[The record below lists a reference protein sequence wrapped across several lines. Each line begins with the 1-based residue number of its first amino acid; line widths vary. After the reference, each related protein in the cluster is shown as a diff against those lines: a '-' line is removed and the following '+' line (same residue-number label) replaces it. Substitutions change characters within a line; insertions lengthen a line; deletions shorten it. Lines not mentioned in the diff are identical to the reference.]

1 MSMMDD
7 SRPQGGGGIGGSIS
21 LSTMET
27 QQRLMVQ
34 AINGLQQ
41 TLKIGFANTL
51 PVSAPLA
58 INNLGTSSIQVI
70 GADSTRS
77 ALLFHN
83 PNGSASVIVCP
94 ALNSNGTA
102 LAASFSLRGGGFLI
116 QPKESLAFSGNCQTA
131 WNAVA
136 DTGSSNG
143 LTISSV

>member
-7 SRPQGGGGIGGSIS
+7 SRPQGGGGSMPS

-27 QQRLMVQ
+27 NGRLMIQ
-34 AINGLQQ
+34 AVNGLQQ
-41 TLKIGFANTL
+41 ILKVGFANTF

-83 PNGSASVIVCP
+83 QNGSASVIVCP
-94 ALNSNGTA
+94 AFNANGTA

-116 QPKESLAFSGNCQTA
+116 QPKESFPFSGNCQMA

-136 DTGSSNG
+136 DTGASNG

>member
-7 SRPQGGGGIGGSIS
+7 SRPQGGGGVN

-27 QQRLMVQ
+27 NGRLLLQ
-34 AINGLQQ
+34 AVNGLQQ
-41 TLKIGFANTL
+41 TLKVGFANTF
-51 PVSAPLA
+51 PVSATLA

-70 GADSTRS
+70 GTDLTRS

-94 ALNSNGTA
+94 ALDSSGA
-102 LAASFSLRGGGFLI
+102 VLSASFSSRGGGFLI
-116 QPKESLAFSGNCQTA
+116 QPMDSLAFSGNCQTA

-136 DTGSSNG
+136 STGGANG